1 MVRPKSN
8 LLASEQITISTTVLI
23 VDQYRAEFESEIL
36 TRLVVNF
43 NNKSLTEREAFLS
56 IAEIAAIRNLVSS
69 MAKQF

>member
-8 LLASEQITISTTVLI
+8 LLASEQITISPTVLI